1 MWKLGKRN
9 PMELF
14 GKKVRKG
21 GKRRG
26 EEGREGGEREGK
38 RNKREKRGDASK
50 GDQSCG

>member
-26 EEGREGGEREGK
+26 EDHELIK
-38 RNKREKRGDASK
+38 TVDTKDII
-50 GDQSCG
+50 